1 MLLAPYPEHPAAYY
15 KSEMQKALSAI
26 KNEAC
31 LITVVQLFAYT
42 FLPEMK
48 PAIVASGVY
57 QQTMLDTITAF
68 PGQRGLAAFL
78 ECSRL
83 WPKKRIRICTVP
95 IQLFLTKRMFPS
107 TLLSTCIKGFIRVE
121 TRCGTTQSPSSRRTT
136 LIPSTSNCS
145 TKYGQPDKTC
155 STKLPGN
162 SAGKRRCSP
171 ELLHAVVRAAF
182 GLPDAAKR
190 IPANTNDCSE

>member
-42 FLPEMK
+42 VLPDME

-83 WPKKRIRICTVP
+83 WHEKAHPHLHSSSPYIIDEPDVP
-95 IQLFLTKRMFPS
+95 AYIAETMY
-107 TLLSTCIKGFIRVE
+107 KG
-121 TRCGTTQSPSSRRTT
+121 SPPEQNAQWHEAVAVFAAHNTNPEYT
-136 LIPSTSNCS
+136 
-145 TKYGQPDKTC
+145 
-155 STKLPGN
+155 
-162 SAGKRRCSP
+162 
-171 ELLHAVVRAAF
+171 ELLHEIRTAGQDLLDKTA
-182 GLPDAAKR
+182 GQ
-190 IPANTNDCSE
+190 